1 MLVNYIKGQLKR
13 RWIPMAVVSV
23 LGVVILIAMGDRPS
37 DYEVNEMHM
46 SFAPYFSTVLT
57 VMVMWAMLVPV
68 MQFADYM
75 SKRNVDT
82 VFALPVKRTSLM
94 TAELICS
101 AVQVLV
107 PYTVMF
113 LFWFLYRIA
122 GKACFDPSWVPVM
135 YLWGIWVLLVQMLLA
150 AFWTMYANTLWDA
163 VIFVLLGVFL
173 PDVARVSLEYIGV
186 SFVSMGDNDFLSFYN
201 SIYRITDNL
210 ERFMKLS
217 YRSVEDAWICV
228 QQEYGLAFI
237 TSKGIAFALTI
248 WSAVG
253 VAAVYGIR
261 KAFATRRAE
270 DIEGTSDS
278 LFGYKLILPIYS
290 VGGMLFATALFASEM
305 LYIIGLA
312 IILTGFAIYRRGF
325 RLKRW
330 DIVFIAAMAVMA
342 YSGLFAA
349 MIKR

>member
-23 LGVVILIAMGDRPS
+23 LGVVIVIAMGDRPS
-37 DYEVNEMHM
+37 DYEVNEMNLT
-46 SFAPYFSTVLT
+46 FAPYFSTVLT
-57 VMVMWAMLVPV
+57 VMAMWAMLVPI

-113 LFWFLYRIA
+113 LFWFLYRIT

-135 YLWGIWVLLVQMLLA
+135 YLWGMWVLLVQMLLA
-150 AFWTMYANTLWDA
+150 AFWTMNANTLWDA

-173 PDVARVSLEYIGV
+173 PDVARGSLEYIGV
-186 SFVSMGDNDFLSFYN
+186 EFSTVLDENFLSFYGDVMC
-201 SIYRITDNL
+201 ITENL
-210 ERFMKLS
+210 ERFIFL
-217 YRSVEDAWICV
+217 
-228 QQEYGLAFI
+228 EYLHSEAEWVHRYTELWAI
-237 TSKGIAFALTI
+237 TPKGIALALTI

-290 VGGMLFATALFASEM
+290 VGGMLFATDMFASEM

-342 YSGLFAA
+342 YSGLFVA